1 MTNGMNEEHARFL
14 ESDKP
19 AAITE
24 GATML
29 DIRSWCYK
37 SGYRA
42 AIEDLCAGHTQL
54 PDDAPMVLM
63 PRIQESY
70 ND

>member
-1 MTNGMNEEHARFL
+1 MNNEDHARFL

-24 GATML
+24 EATML

-42 AIEDLCAGHTQL
+42 AIEDLRAGRICAASCEPVTDG
-54 PDDAPMVLM
+54 A
-63 PRIQESY
+63 E
-70 ND
+70 